1 MNIPY
6 KKEKCR
12 DYFLKTIFQR
22 VVRLYSDAVLEGE
35 TADSKDEV
43 GDEEGIAEI
52 IETAGS
58 DSGFSYGFVAL
69 H

>member
-1 MNIPY
+1 MNKKK

-43 GDEEGIAEI
+43 GDEEGITDI
-52 IETAGS
+52 I
-58 DSGFSYGFVAL
+58 
-69 H
+69 

>member
-35 TADSKDEV
+35 TADGEDEI
-43 GDEEGIAEI
+43 GDEERIADI
-52 IETAGS
+52 I
-58 DSGFSYGFVAL
+58 
-69 H
+69 